1 MQGTSHQSMGQGED
15 GEEEVPLE
23 QSQQDGAI
31 AISQ

>member
-15 GEEEVPLE
+15 GEEVPLE